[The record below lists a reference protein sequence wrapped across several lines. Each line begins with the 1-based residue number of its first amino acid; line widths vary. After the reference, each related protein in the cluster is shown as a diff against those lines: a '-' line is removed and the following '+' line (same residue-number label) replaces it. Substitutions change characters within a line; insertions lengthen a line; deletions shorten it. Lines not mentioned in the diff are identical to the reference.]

1 VGTSAAVAVA
11 ATAAARFAP
20 RRALAVSLVCVV
32 IGIGLAGASDAVQV
46 WIVALVVAGIGIG
59 AGNTGAIGVLLET
72 VSSERIVTAMVVW
85 SQIGIAGYLAGP
97 LAGGALAQ
105 TLGFWAVG
113 LVPLAGAV
121 LLLVALARAQGAH
134 PS

>member
-1 VGTSAAVAVA
+1 M
-11 ATAAARFAP
+11 
-20 RRALAVSLVCVV
+20 SLVCVV

-105 TLGFWAVG
+105 SLGFWAVG
-113 LVPLAGAV
+113 LVPLAGAA